1 MEFRT
6 AIKNIQGFGEISHS
20 DSLFL
25 IGSCFSD
32 NIGARLKKSLMQ
44 AEVNPFGT
52 VYNPASILS
61 EIERIISGN
70 TISKDELFTHNGLW
84 HHFGFHSKFSSS
96 TPENALQS
104 MNQSLATAHEALKS
118 CNIVIITLG
127 TAFVYESKAINA
139 IVSNCHKI
147 PAKEFNRFLL
157 SFSQIKDTLTLII
170 EKTGNFAPQANIIFT
185 VSPIRHIGDGLE
197 QNQLSKSLLRAAV
210 GEIVT
215 THNNCSYFPAY
226 EIMMDDLRDYRF
238 YAADM
243 IHPSDIAVD
252 YIWDSFKNT
261 FFNDTTK
268 QLVTRCEKVFKRIEH
283 RPITNNIEE
292 IAKFRNETAKILDS
306 LVAEYPYIGSVLR
319 QYNM

>member
-32 NIGARLKKSLMQ
+32 NIGAKLKKSLMR

-61 EIERIISGN
+61 EIERIISAKP
-70 TISKDELFTHNGLW
+70 IAQEELFSHNGLW
-84 HHFGFHSKFSSS
+84 HHFGFHSKFSNTNS
-96 TPENALQS
+96 ENALAS
-104 MNQSLATAHEALKS
+104 MNKSLSDAHEALKK
-118 CNIVIITLG
+118 CNTVIITLG
-127 TAFVYESKAINA
+127 TAFVYEYKAIGA

-147 PAKEFNRFLL
+147 PAKEFNRYLL
-157 SFSQIKDTLTLII
+157 SFSQIKDILDLIC
-170 EKTGNFAPQANIIFT
+170 EKINNFAPQANIIFT

-197 QNQLSKSLLRAAV
+197 QNQLSKSLLRAAI
-210 GEIVT
+210 GELVD
-215 THNNCSYFPAY
+215 NSNKCSYFPAY

-238 YAADM
+238 YTADM
-243 IHPSDIAVD
+243 IHPSDVAID
-252 YIWDSFKNT
+252 YIWETFKNT
-261 FFNDTTK
+261 YFSDST
-268 QLVTRCEKVFKRIEH
+268 QLLATRCERVFKRLEH
-283 RPITNNIEE
+283 RPLTNNIEE
-292 IAKFRNETAKILDS
+292 ITKFRNETAKIIDN
-306 LVAEYPYIGSVLR
+306 LVAEFPHIQPVLS